1 MRHRVHQQYRNHL
14 MAVTCVVVL
23 SMISLMLVMCS
34 MIEVI
39 AGLLL
44 IGLIGVY
51 FYFTQLRRAGRFRF
65 EKGPCVGLL
74 LGLSFQCQACWAEGI
89 WLNRF
94 RAFHW

>member
-1 MRHRVHQQYRNHL
+1 
-14 MAVTCVVVL
+14 
-23 SMISLMLVMCS
+23 MCS

-65 EKGPCVGLL
+65 EKGPCRASAWVSRFNAKPVGRRGSGSTAFEFLL
-74 LGLSFQCQACWAEGI
+74 VGALFSLNCYVVSFLEMQA
-89 WLNRF
+89 
-94 RAFHW
+94 

>member
-1 MRHRVHQQYRNHL
+1 
-14 MAVTCVVVL
+14 
-23 SMISLMLVMCS
+23 

-74 LGLSFQCQACWAEGI
+74 LGL
-89 WLNRF
+89 
-94 RAFHW
+94 AFNAKPVGREETGSTAFELFIGRCFVLFKLLRRLFPEMQLDRSQEEIENTTKRWS